1 MDIINILAAL
11 ISIGFGVIGWLMPK
25 YTLEVLNLKGYTD
38 TMGMSEIRASGGALF
53 IGMGLGAIIL
63 GTPAA
68 YAMIGFCWLGASIGR
83 ITSIALDGATR
94 KKIGFFAVE
103 IAVAVIVLAINL

>member
-1 MDIINILAAL
+1 MDIINLIAAI

-25 YTLEVLNLKGYTD
+25 YTLEVLNLQGVKD

-83 ITSIALDGATR
+83 LTSIALDGVTQR
-94 KKIGFFAVE
+94 KLGFFAVE